1 LPDTFCRRESMI
13 RQYTKQKFKLEDEQI
28 VVMLTEKNL
37 EEKIEKKTLMT
48 SEVSAILQF
57 EIIPFSW

>member
-1 LPDTFCRRESMI
+1 MI